1 MCVKVMA
8 LALKAAMR
16 GLPAGITDAG
26 TACWMARAGLEAAVL
41 NVRINLL
48 EIADEEWKSEIQEQV
63 SVLLRVASEA
73 QKGCQERL
81 EEILDS

>member
-1 MCVKVMA
+1 
-8 LALKAAMR
+8 
-16 GLPAGITDAG
+16 
-26 TACWMARAGLEAAVL
+26 MARAGLEAAVL

-63 SVLLRVASEA
+63 SVLLKEASEV